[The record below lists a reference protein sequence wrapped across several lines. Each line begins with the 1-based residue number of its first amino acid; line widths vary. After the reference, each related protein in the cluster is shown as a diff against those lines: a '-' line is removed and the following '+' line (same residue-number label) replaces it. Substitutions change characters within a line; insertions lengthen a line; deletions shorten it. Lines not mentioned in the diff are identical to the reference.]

1 MKLKETF
8 IEVVSGILPIAIIV
22 ILLQL
27 TIVKFPKDV
36 LINFIAGSIMLILG
50 LFLFLLGVN
59 VGPIQVG
66 ELIGSKIVSIGK
78 LWFILLM
85 GFILGFV
92 VTIAEP
98 DVQVLALQVDGVTNG
113 AIPKT
118 ILLSAVAI
126 GVGIFIAISLL
137 RIIFNI
143 PLIYILA
150 GGYALVFALAAFVTP
165 EFVPISFDSGGV
177 TTGPMTVPFIL
188 ALGVGISA
196 VKQRKSTSDSFGS
209 VALASLGP
217 ILAVLIL
224 GVIYK

>member
-1 MKLKETF
+1 MKLRETL
-8 IEVVSGILPIAIIV
+8 IEVVSGILPITIIV

-27 TIVKFPKDV
+27 TIVKFPKDI
-36 LINFIAGSIMLILG
+36 LINFIVGSIMLILG

-66 ELIGSKIVSIGK
+66 ELIGGKLVAFGK
-78 LWFILLM
+78 LWFILVM

-98 DVQVLALQVDGVTNG
+98 DVQILSIQVDTVSDGV
-113 AIPKT
+113 IPKT
-118 ILLSAVAI
+118 ILLYAVAL

-143 PLIYILA
+143 PLLYILL
-150 GGYALVFALAAFVTP
+150 GGYSLVFILAAFVSP
-165 EFVPISFDSGGV
+165 QFVPISFDSGGV

-188 ALGVGISA
+188 ALGVGLSS
-196 VKQRKSTSDSFGS
+196 VKQRRKSGDSFGS

-224 GVIYK
+224 GVIYR